1 VREKINSNKEKNGKI
16 TVNYREEGEMLHDN
30 KRTKLVPAEEW
41 NVVRGEEDEE
51 EGERKRCGEEKV
63 YRMRRLSFDE
73 FT

>member
-1 VREKINSNKEKNGKI
+1 VKI

-30 KRTKLVPAEEW
+30 KRTKLVLAEEW

-51 EGERKRCGEEKV
+51 EEGERERCGEEKV
-63 YRMRRLSFDE
+63 YRMRRLSSDG